1 MGHGDVQTLHQDRHA
16 LKNSECHCG
25 IINLRLNVTNFPSH
39 VAIKGSWG
47 TVVEESGMNKALVLG
62 VLGRKGVALR
72 LTAALGVGFGF
83 GAPGTHTLR
92 FRVQP
97 RMGPKD

>member
-1 MGHGDVQTLHQDRHA
+1 LGDGGGGVWDEQG
-16 LKNSECHCG
+16 E
-25 IINLRLNVTNFPSH
+25 P
-39 VAIKGSWG
+39 
-47 TVVEESGMNKALVLG
+47 LVLG